1 LDVLV
6 PVRIRAPQLT
16 ISLQFGGFPSG
27 TRTNVRGMGWTPRYT
42 EDEVRA
48 AVANAHSMSE
58 ALRRLELRPAGG
70 NHRTLKK
77 LVAYYDISIDH
88 FDPNWALRYERP
100 RKATPLQEILVE
112 HSTYHR
118 GHLKRRLY
126 DQGLKRRQCELCGQG
141 ETWCGRAMALIL
153 DHINGMPTDN
163 RLENLRI
170 VCPNCAATLDTHC
183 GRKNRQD
190 VEPLECV
197 HCGKDF
203 LPKYA
208 RQRYCSQTCGVH
220 SKGPRNPKPET
231 RKVPRPSY
239 QQLMA
244 DVQSMSYLAIGRKY
258 GVSDRAVRKWI
269 RWYEYQREMESGE
282 RKPAMDDQAA

>member
-1 LDVLV
+1 M
-6 PVRIRAPQLT
+6 R
-16 ISLQFGGFPSG
+16 
-27 TRTNVRGMGWTPRYT
+27 WTPRYT
-42 EDEVRA
+42 EIEVRE
-48 AVANAHSMSE
+48 AVVNARSLSE
-58 ALRRLELRPAGG
+58 ALRRLGLRPAGG

-77 LVAYYDISIDH
+77 LLEHYAISIEH
-88 FDPNWALRYERP
+88 FDRNWALRYERP
-100 RKATPLQEILVE
+100 RKATPLHQILVE
-112 HSTYHR
+112 QSTYHR

-126 DQGLKRRQCELCGQG
+126 EVGLKQRHCELCGQG

-153 DHINGMPTDN
+153 DHVNGMATDN

-190 VEPLECV
+190 VEPRTCL

-208 RQRYCSQTCGVH
+208 RQRFCSQRCGVH
-220 SKGPRNPKPET
+220 SKGSREPKPET

-239 QQLMA
+239 EQLMT
-244 DVQSMSYLAIGRKY
+244 DVRSMSYVAVGRKY
-258 GVSDRAVRKWI
+258 GVSDNAVRKWV
-269 RWYEYQREMESGE
+269 RWYEYEREMQAGE
-282 RKPAMDDQAA
+282 EQRSATEDQAA